1 MYYFRCLKEMFV
13 NDSISFDIIT
23 EITKYSKREID
34 FTINF
39 SIMCETYPK
48 LQLTKVPLRIFKQNL
63 SLCEFILNENREFWQ
78 QL

>member
-13 NDSISFDIIT
+13 NGSISFDIIT

-39 SIMCETYPK
+39 
-48 LQLTKVPLRIFKQNL
+48 QL
-63 SLCEFILNENREFWQ
+63 
-78 QL
+78 